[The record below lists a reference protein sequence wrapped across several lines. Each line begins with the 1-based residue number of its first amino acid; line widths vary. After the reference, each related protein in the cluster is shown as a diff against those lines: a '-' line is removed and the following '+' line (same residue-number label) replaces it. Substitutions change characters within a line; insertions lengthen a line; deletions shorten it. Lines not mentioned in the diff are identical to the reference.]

1 MSEYSFNDSLMASL
15 PPAEQAAMV
24 AVFAYLN
31 GGALEPAVAALNALA
46 DLPPTR
52 DDSVESEESDDVLLG
67 NDMSGMS
74 PAQRER
80 FAALLAAFE
89 E

>member
-1 MSEYSFNDSLMASL
+1 MSEYSFDDSFMASL
-15 PPAEQAAMV
+15 PLAEQAAMV

-46 DLPPTR
+46 DVPPTR
-52 DDSVESEESDDVLLG
+52 GDSAESEESDDVLLG
-67 NDMSGMS
+67 IDMSGLS
-74 PAQRER
+74 PEQHER
-80 FAALLAAFE
+80 FAALMAAFE

>member
-1 MSEYSFNDSLMASL
+1 MTEFSFNDEFVASL

-31 GGALEPAVAALNALA
+31 GGALEPAVAALRVLS
-46 DLPPTR
+46 DEPPTI
-52 DDSVESEESDDVLLG
+52 DDSAEFDGADEMLLG
-67 NDMSGMS
+67 MDISGMS
-74 PAQRER
+74 PVQQER

>member
-1 MSEYSFNDSLMASL
+1 MTEFSFNDEFVASL

-31 GGALEPAVAALNALA
+31 GGALEPAVAAFRVLA
-46 DLPPTR
+46 DAPHTS
-52 DDSVESEESDDVLLG
+52 DDSAEFDGADELLLG
-67 NDMSGMS
+67 MDMSGMS
-74 PAQRER
+74 PAQNER

>member
-1 MSEYSFNDSLMASL
+1 MSEYSFDDSFLASL
-15 PPAEQAAMV
+15 HPAEQAAMV

-46 DLPPTR
+46 DVPLTR
-52 DDSVESEESDDVLLG
+52 SDSAESEDSDDVFLG
-67 NDMSGMS
+67 IDMSGLS
-74 PAQRER
+74 PAQQDR